1 MNHSPAPWHIEDG
14 FGPIAVQDAE
24 GRRVADLSGSR
35 DVVNAQLIK
44 SAPALRETLQAI
56 MELVDWEEH
65 EMENV
70 EAVKRARVLLAE
82 LE

>member
-1 MNHSPAPWHIEDG
+1 M
-14 FGPIAVQDAE
+14 
-24 GRRVADLSGSR
+24 
-35 DVVNAQLIK
+35 NAQLIK

-65 EMENV
+65 GMENV